1 MDTRTTVVLAHAQVM
16 FREGLKGILQDTRRI
31 HVVGEAGS
39 GEEAVRMAR
48 ETEPDVVLVDIAIR
62 EAGVIQ
68 VIRALSPPGPEARVV
83 VLTDPGDEESRERI
97 MEAGAMGSV
106 CKNRNGERLV
116 MVVEMVAAGRACF
129 PPRASGLIEQRIA
142 ANGSGL
148 EVKLARL
155 NGKERDV
162 LALTARGLTSKEIG
176 RRVFM
181 TGQSVNNARYRARK
195 KLRLKTRADLV
206 AFAAK
211 TGLIDGVDGAP

>member
-1 MDTRTTVVLAHAQVM
+1 MDTQTTVVLAHAQVM

-62 EAGVIQ
+62 ETGAIQ
-68 VIRALSPPGPEARVV
+68 VIRALSPLGPKVRVV
-83 VLTDPGDEESRERI
+83 GLTDPGDEESRERI

-116 MVVEMVAAGRACF
+116 MVVEMVAAGRAYF
-129 PPRASGLIEQRIA
+129 PPRAPALMQRIA

-148 EVKLARL
+148 EEKLARL
-155 NGKERDV
+155 NEKERDI
-162 LALTARGLTSKEIG
+162 LALTAQGLTSKEIG

-181 TGQSVNNARYRARK
+181 TAKSVNNARYRARK
-195 KLRLKTRADLV
+195 KLRLTTRADLL

-211 TGLIDGVDGAP
+211 TGLLNGVDGAP